1 MITLSPSTSM
11 LYRRRRYADYRCS
24 YQKDSKGRIY
34 EGSGIHHTDNEF
46 VIHDIKVIQG
56 DRGLFI
62 AMPSRLSRD
71 GGYRDIAHPINST
84 TRDRMQRKILEQY
97 EELPEDMIES
107 VEEMVGSGEI

>member
-1 MITLSPSTSM
+1 M

-24 YQKDSKGRIY
+24 YQKDS
-34 EGSGIHHTDNEF
+34 E
-46 VIHDIKVIQG
+46 QG

-107 VEEMVGSGEI
+107 VEEMVGSGDI